1 MAWPASGAQLLFA
14 STSVMVKVTGTPG
27 AVVVE
32 PMKLERM
39 SLRVT
44 PLTVSTFDETPEEVL
59 VPSAG

>member
-1 MAWPASGAQLLFA
+1 
-14 STSVMVKVTGTPG
+14 MVNVTGTPG

-32 PMKLERM
+32 PMKLDRM

-44 PLTVSTFDETPEEVL
+44 PETVRTFEVAPDEVL